1 MINTFLW
8 NVYIM
13 YKQCTMC
20 LDLYIECRL
29 IKCHW
34 YNRIFILV
42 EFSCECYTRVRVFF
56 LNTVKYHI
64 KVLVSVSYQYTF
76 SQMNNSEI
84 NHIPITCF
92 FNLSSELSF
101 QNLTPQIRKY
111 DHKPDSD
118 LIKIKSNSPK
128 RYLFVSKTSRNC
140 SYYIKIASQKM
151 ISRNIITSTA
161 LL

>member
-1 MINTFLW
+1 MWI
-8 NVYIM
+8 
-13 YKQCTMC
+13 
-20 LDLYIECRL
+20 LYTSTC
-29 IKCHW
+29 
-34 YNRIFILV
+34 
-42 EFSCECYTRVRVFF
+42 FF

-64 KVLVSVSYQYTF
+64 KVLVSFSYQYTF

-84 NHIPITCF
+84 NHIPISCF

-101 QNLTPQIRKY
+101 QNLTSQIRKY

-140 SYYIKIASQKM
+140 SYYIKLRRKRWFPG
-151 ISRNIITSTA
+151 ISSLQQLYYKTKWIS
-161 LL
+161 LLN